1 MQPPEP
7 RRPPDAGSPAAGPW
21 RPTPGLGAP
30 PPGVGPRLPGYPAPP
45 GMPAGTEP
53 PGMPP
58 GAVPPGRAGAQPGRR
73 PTSVTL
79 AGVGDL
85 VAALPLL
92 LTPATLALLGLAPR
106 GDIRPAAS
114 AELLVGAGVA
124 LLVLAAMVVCGIL
137 TLRGRPAGRIGTY
150 LLGCLFGLVGVLGCL
165 GAVVR
170 SFVVLAPVNVV
181 GGFAAVLLVVT
192 TVGPVVLLSLPSSR
206 EYFDPRRRPTASP
219 PPVAAPR

>member
-1 MQPPEP
+1 MPTSAAA
-7 RRPPDAGSPAAGPW
+7 PDMPANA
-21 RPTPGLGAP
+21 
-30 PPGVGPRLPGYPAPP
+30 APP
-45 GMPAGTEP
+45 GMPVG
-53 PGMPP
+53 
-58 GAVPPGRAGAQPGRR
+58 VWPPGRAAAGPGRR
-73 PTSVTL
+73 PISVTL

-92 LTPATLALLGLAPR
+92 LTAAMLALLGLALR

-114 AELLVGAGVA
+114 AELLAGAGVA
-124 LLVLAAMVVCGIL
+124 LLVLAAMVVCGVL

-170 SFVVLAPVNVV
+170 SFVVLAPVNIV
-181 GGFAAVLLVVT
+181 GGFAAALLIVA

-206 EYFDPRRRPTASP
+206 GYFDDRRGPTAAP
-219 PPVAAPR
+219 PPAAPPR